1 MVQLTSKS
9 HHESI
14 LASLHQMM
22 LQGQLSDVT
31 VQVDHQGD
39 VQEFQAHQVMLAA
52 SSGYFKKVLL
62 SQGAARDKLLLSDIH
77 SSDFSKFLEFVYTGK
92 VEVSRDKIGDVQ
104 AAAQFLDCE
113 DLSVVCGEAMSAGIL
128 QKHTK
133 KTPLSNVGD
142 KDDINGAEK
151 EQSLRR
157 PKKQPKSLFP
167 KRQLSPQS
175 SENEVVSKRIKAQNV
190 VRDEKRQGRKL
201 WLRSSGRKVPQ
212 RRLNSKRETLK
223 NNVNQV
229 TSEDIGEYEDRTEA
243 EAQPENEMEK
253 GDERLLALPVS
264 DGDDWESEEDLQSD
278 NPEDHLLLSLEE
290 QEDDEE
296 EEEEGQSKETS
307 KRTSKA
313 QFQCNKC
320 QRTFHYERSY
330 LKHIR

>member
-9 HHESI
+9 HHESV

-31 VQVDHQGD
+31 VQVDYQGD

-52 SSGYFKKVLL
+52 SSGYFKKTLL
-62 SQGAARDKLLLSDIH
+62 SQGAAIDKLLLSNMH

-133 KTPLSNVGD
+133 KTSLSNVGD
-142 KDDINGAEK
+142 KDDSNGAEK
-151 EQSLRR
+151 EQTPRP

-167 KRQLSPQS
+167 KRHLSAQS
-175 SENEVVSKRIKAQNV
+175 SENEVLSKRFKAQNV
-190 VRDEKRQGRKL
+190 VKGEKRKGRRL
-201 WLRSSGRKVPQ
+201 RLRSGGRKVIQ
-212 RRLNSKRETLK
+212 RRLNSKRETCK
-223 NNVNQV
+223 PKNVNQV
-229 TSEDIGEYEDRTEA
+229 TSEHTAEYEDKTEA
-243 EAQPENEMEK
+243 EAQPENQT
-253 GDERLLALPVS
+253 PVF
-264 DGDDWESEEDLQSD
+264 DGDDWESEEDLQSND
-278 NPEDHLLLSLEE
+278 PEDPLSLSLEE
-290 QEDDEE
+290 EEE
-296 EEEEGQSKETS
+296 EEEEGQNKETS